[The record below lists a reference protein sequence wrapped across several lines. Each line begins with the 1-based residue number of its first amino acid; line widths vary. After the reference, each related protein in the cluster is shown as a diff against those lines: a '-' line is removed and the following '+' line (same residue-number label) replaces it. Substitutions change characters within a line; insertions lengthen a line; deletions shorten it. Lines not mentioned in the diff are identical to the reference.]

1 MIGLSHPS
9 GRYWKSPPIAF
20 LMLASFPLL
29 IAATALRLINI
40 GQSGWLATL
49 LFAPFLSQLLTLY
62 CLIAPPGYHKPSP
75 DGLDR
80 WQAPGRLEA

>member
-49 LFAPFLSQLLTLY
+49 LSRLS
-62 CLIAPPGYHKPSP
+62 
-75 DGLDR
+75 
-80 WQAPGRLEA
+80 